1 MFPHGIYYRGSLEGG
16 GGGGR
21 VKVKGGAESDPEVP
35 GGGCG
40 AGAGRGHFDSRANGR
55 LAEQHGGQQGEH
67 DGIQP
72 VQCPGG
78 GLW

>member
-1 MFPHGIYYRGSLEGG
+1 MGFIIAEVWKEGE
-16 GGGGR
+16 GGGR

-67 DGIQP
+67 DGIQL
-72 VQCPGG
+72 VQCPGS